1 MISFSQT
8 IPGSAKWGKA
18 MAKSVEVV
26 RDALKSGEGVLRLAP
41 NWVPRD
47 FCIPG
52 KRLKLH
58 PDDYYAFGAHRG
70 GIDERWFSSTTK
82 ADNGP
87 ETLEDEGLS
96 YIYFRDGQKEE
107 KVLLKEAIEEVGDEI
122 LGEDVMSKHG
132 GWTMYSKFFDN
143 LEPLPHH
150 LHHDDEKAS
159 LVGMRGKP
167 EAYYFPKQLNNKRG
181 YFPYTFFG
189 LNPGVTKA
197 QVRKTLEDWHKGDN
211 GILELS
217 RAYKLVP
224 GTGWDVPPG
233 LLHAPGSFLTYEPQR
248 ASDVFAMFQSIVWDA
263 YTPWELLVKNVPD
276 DKKQDLDFIM
286 SLIDWDLN
294 VDPDLYKNR
303 FSPPKPVSDVGK
315 MHEQGYEENW
325 ISYKSGYFSAK
336 ELTVFPKRSVVI
348 KDDAAYGTIVVQ
360 GHGTFGKLSTNAPA
374 MIRFGQM
381 TEDEFFVSA
390 EAARNGITITNESEY
405 DDLVML
411 KHFGPKA

>member
-1 MISFSQT
+1 
-8 IPGSAKWGKA
+8 
-18 MAKSVEVV
+18 MAKSVQVV

-41 NWVPRD
+41 NWVPRS

-96 YIYFRDGQKEE
+96 YIYFKDGQKEE
-107 KVLLKEAIEEVGDEI
+107 KVLLKDAMEEVGDEI
-122 LGEDVMSKHG
+122 LGQDVMSKHG

-150 LHHDDEKAS
+150 LHHDDEKAA

-189 LNPGVTKA
+189 INPGVTKA

-263 YTPWELLVKNVPD
+263 YTPWELLVKNVPE
-276 DKKQDLDFIM
+276 DKKEDLDFVM

-303 FSPPKPVSDVGK
+303 FTPPKPVDEVGK
-315 MHEQGYEENW
+315 MHEEGYEENW
-325 ISYKSGYFSAK
+325 ITYKSEYFSAK

-348 KDDAAYGTIVVQ
+348 KDDAAYGAIVVQ
-360 GHGTFGKLSTNAPA
+360 GHGRMGPLPINSPA

-381 TEDEFFVSA
+381 TEDELFVSV
-390 EAARNGITITNESEY
+390 EAANEGIKITNESEY
-405 DDLVML
+405 DNLVML

>member
-1 MISFSQT
+1 MRQ
-8 IPGSAKWGKA
+8 
-18 MAKSVEVV
+18 
-26 RDALKSGEGVLRLAP
+26 GEGVLRLAP
-41 NWVPRD
+41 NWVPRS

-87 ETLEDEGLS
+87 ETLDDEGLS
-96 YIYFRDGQKEE
+96 YIYFKDGQKEE
-107 KVLLKEAIEEVGDEI
+107 KVLLKDAMEEIGDEI
-122 LGEDVMSKHG
+122 LGQDVMSKHG

-150 LHHDDEKAS
+150 LHQNDEKAA

-303 FSPPKPVSDVGK
+303 FSPPKPVSDLGA
-315 MHEQGYEENW
+315 MHEKGYEENW
-325 ISYKSGYFSAK
+325 ITYKSEYFSAK
-336 ELTVFPKRSVVI
+336 ELTVFPKSSVVI
-348 KDDAAYGTIVVQ
+348 KDDAAYGAIVVQ
-360 GHGTFGKLSTNAPA
+360 GYGTMGKLSTNAPA

-381 TEDEFFVSA
+381 TEDEFFVTA
-390 EAARNGITITNESEY
+390 EAARNGIKITNESEH
-405 DDLVML
+405 DNLVML

>member
-1 MISFSQT
+1 
-8 IPGSAKWGKA
+8 
-18 MAKSVEVV
+18 MAKGVEVV
-26 RDALKSGEGVLRLAP
+26 RKALSAGEGVLRLAP
-41 NWVPRD
+41 NWVPRS

-96 YIYFRDGQKEE
+96 YIYFNDGGKEQ
-107 KVLLKEAIEEVGDEI
+107 KVLLKEAIDEIGDEI
-122 LGEDVMSKHG
+122 LGQDVMSAYG

-150 LHHDDEKAS
+150 LHHDDEKAA

-189 LNPGVTKA
+189 LNPGVTKE
-197 QVRKTLEDWHKGDN
+197 QVRKTLENWHKGDN
-211 GILELS
+211 QILELS
-217 RAYKLVP
+217 RAYKLTP

-263 YTPWELLVKNVPD
+263 YTPWELLVKNVPE

-294 VDPDLYKNR
+294 VDPDLYMNR
-303 FSPPKPVSDVGK
+303 FSPPKSVKPVGA
-315 MHEQGYEENW
+315 MAEEGYEENW
-325 ISYKSGYFSAK
+325 ITYKSDFFSAK
-336 ELTVFPKRSVVI
+336 ELTIFPKRSVVI
-348 KDDAAYGTIVVQ
+348 EDEAAYGAIVVQ
-360 GHGTFGKLSTNAPA
+360 GHGRMAALSINSPS
-374 MIRFGQM
+374 MIRFGEM
-381 TEDEFFVSA
+381 TEDEVFVSA
-390 EAARNGITITNESEY
+390 EAAKNGIRITNESEQEN
-405 DDLVML
+405 LVML
-411 KHFGPKA
+411 KHFGPRP

>member
-1 MISFSQT
+1 
-8 IPGSAKWGKA
+8 
-18 MAKSVEVV
+18 MAGNVQAV
-26 RDALKSGEGVLRLAP
+26 REALKAGEGIVRLAP
-41 NWVPRD
+41 NWVPRS

-70 GIDERWFSSTTK
+70 GIDERWFASTTK

-96 YIYFRDGQKEE
+96 YIVTPGGHR
-107 KVLLKEAIEEVGDEI
+107 VLLREAIEAIGDEI
-122 LGEDVMSKHG
+122 LGQEVMRVHG

-150 LHHDDEKAS
+150 LHHTDEKAA

-189 LNPGVTKA
+189 LNPGVTRQ
-197 QVRKTLEDWHKGDN
+197 QVRGTLERWHKGDN

-276 DKKQDLDFIM
+276 DHKHDLDVIM

-294 VDPDLYKNR
+294 VDPDLYANR
-303 FSPPKPVSDVGK
+303 YTPPKPVSDLAAMRAG
-315 MHEQGYEENW
+315 GYQELW
-325 ISYKSGYFSAK
+325 ITYKSDYFSAK
-336 ELTVFPKRSVVI
+336 ELTVLPGRTVSI
-348 KDDAAYGTIVVQ
+348 SDDAAYGMIVIQGRGTI
-360 GHGTFGKLSTNAPA
+360 GPLGAASPA

-381 TEDEFFVSA
+381 TEDELFVSA
-390 EAARNGITITNESEY
+390 QAAQNGVTIANASEF

-411 KHFGPKA
+411 KHFGPPV

>member
-1 MISFSQT
+1 
-8 IPGSAKWGKA
+8 
-18 MAKSVEVV
+18 MAGQSTHV
-26 RDALKSGEGVLRLAP
+26 REALKRGDGVLRLAP
-41 NWVPRD
+41 TWVPRS

-70 GIDERWFSSTTK
+70 GIDERWFASTTK

-87 ETLEDEGLS
+87 ETREDEGLS
-96 YIYFRDGQKEE
+96 YIVTGTQPDD
-107 KVLLKEAIEEVGDEI
+107 KVLLKDAIEEIGDEI
-122 LGEDVMSKHG
+122 LGADVMRVHG

-150 LHHDDEKAS
+150 LHHSDEKAA

-189 LNPGVTKA
+189 LNPGVTPA
-197 QVRKTLEDWHKGDN
+197 QVRKTLENWNAGDN

-217 RAYKLVP
+217 RAYKLQP

-263 YTPWELLVKNVPD
+263 YTPWELLVKNVPE
-276 DKKQDLDFIM
+276 DKQQDLDFIM

-294 VDPDLYKNR
+294 VDPDLYQNR
-303 FSPPKPVSDVGK
+303 FSPPKPVRDLQE
-315 MHEQGYEENW
+315 MREDGYEEMW
-325 ISYKSGYFSAK
+325 ITYKSDYFSAK
-336 ELTVFPKRSVVI
+336 ELTVLPGRTVEI
-348 KDDAAYGTIVVQ
+348 RDDGAYGAIVIQ
-360 GHGTFGKLSTNAPA
+360 GRGTMGSLSISSPA
-374 MIRFGQM
+374 MIRFGEM
-381 TEDEFFVSA
+381 TEDEVFVA
-390 EAARNGITITNESEY
+390 ADAARNGIPITNTSAYEN
-405 DDLVML
+405 LVML
-411 KHFGPKA
+411 KHFGPGA